1 MSDDERG
8 YGARQLLPSSSVF
21 AKVGRDLTREAA
33 ETGTSNV
40 PSGHPH
46 ELEQMELALGRRTKS
61 SVLLLGEHGVGKSF
75 LARALAARIVAGD
88 VPPWLKDRKVIA
100 TSINDTGLNIR
111 AEADGNA
118 VWNGHMQTL
127 HAMLKECREHRIILF
142 WDEFQTV
149 FHWPISVSILKP
161 ALASGEL
168 SLVAA
173 TTTSD
178 YHRLLAQ
185 NETLMR
191 RFETVY
197 VTEMG
202 GEELWSVL
210 RDERDALYAGYGARI
225 SDKVIDLAL
234 QLGKRY
240 AVFLQEP
247 DRSID
252 VLERVT
258 VSVVSQHRKTVT
270 VADVQATVAR
280 MAHVPVA
287 LVAGVA
293 DERTAC
299 ERALKH
305 RVVGQDHIA
314 ESVARTLFVT
324 RSGLAANLNRP
335 LGVILL
341 SGPSGVGKTELAK
354 ALSAYLTGSDDNLIR
369 LDMSLYQTPW
379 SMEQLLGRRSSDPQE
394 NYVPDLTRRVRSNP
408 YAVLLLDEFEKADR
422 SVWELFLQAFDYGY
436 LTDYLGN
443 RVNLR
448 NAVIL
453 MTCNIGFEPKIRV
466 GIGVA
471 EPDSWETVERDT
483 ITAVER
489 VFPRELIGRM
499 DGMLVFKQLSVP
511 VMKEIVRKHLTELG
525 ERAGKSIEM
534 SEEAADFIVRGG
546 FSAEYGAR
554 RLAFFMDSTVGL
566 ALASLKQADA
576 WSTSSRVGIVLEAG
590 KVAAAPIG

>member
-1 MSDDERG
+1 MSDEERG
-8 YGARQLLPSSSVF
+8 YGAGQLLPSSSVF
-21 AKVGRDLTREAA
+21 ARVGRDLTREAA
-33 ETGTSNV
+33 EAGSRGV
-40 PSGHPH
+40 PSGHRK
-46 ELEQMELALGRRTKS
+46 ELDQMVLALGRRTKS

-75 LARALAARIVAGD
+75 LARALAALIVAD
-88 VPPWLKDRKVIA
+88 EVPAWLDGRKVVA
-100 TSINDTGLNIR
+100 TSINDTALNIR
-111 AEADGNA
+111 AEADNNA
-118 VWNGHMQTL
+118 AWTGHVQTL
-127 HAMLKECREHRIILF
+127 HAILRECREHRVILF

-149 FHWPISVSILKP
+149 FHWPLSVS
-161 ALASGEL
+161 EL
-168 SLVAA
+168 SLIGA
-173 TTTSD
+173 TTDAD

-191 RFETVY
+191 RFETINVS
-197 VTEMG
+197 EMG
-202 GEELWSVL
+202 GDELWDVL
-210 RDERDALYAGYGARI
+210 RDERDALYASYGARI
-225 SDKVIDLAL
+225 SDKVIDLVL

-240 AVFLQEP
+240 AVFLREP

-252 VLERVT
+252 MLERVT

-270 VADVQATVAR
+270 AADIQAIVAH

-305 RVVGQDHIA
+305 RVIGQDHIA
-314 ESVARTLFVT
+314 ESVARTLFVA
-324 RSGLAANLNRP
+324 RSGLAANPNRP

-354 ALSAYLTGSDDNLIR
+354 ALAGYLTGSDDNLIR

-379 SMEQLLGRRSSDPQE
+379 SMQQLLGRRGGDAE
-394 NYVPDLTRRVRSNP
+394 DNYVPELTSRVRSSP

-443 RVNLR
+443 RVDLR

-466 GIGVA
+466 GIGSTN
-471 EPDSWETVERDT
+471 EDSWETVEKDT
-483 ITAVER
+483 VTSIER
-489 VFPRELIGRM
+489 VFPRELLGRM
-499 DGMLVFKQLSVP
+499 DSVLVFKPLSVP
-511 VMKEIVRKHLTELG
+511 VMRAIVKKDLAELG
-525 ERAGKSIEM
+525 ERAGKGIEV
-534 SEEAADFIVRGG
+534 SDDALAFIVSGG

-554 RLAFFMDSTVGL
+554 RLAFFIDMTVGE
-566 ALASLKQADA
+566 ALAKLKQTEE
-576 WSTSSRVGIVLEAG
+576 WTHSTNVRVLMKAG
-590 KVAAAPIG
+590 AVAADLCT